1 MKEQITE
8 AFARDQIR
16 ARQNEGNIGCRESR
30 LRSGHHVWPVV
41 LLGAAI
47 FLFLTGLFSGCLDEK
62 TAKEQQAI
70 MAKIR
75 EVEKRLTKLEAAGE
89 KVALLE
95 TQVRRLQEDVAKLGR
110 PVEAKPAA
118 QPVKQKVAPPDK
130 KNYHVVRRGENLF
143 GIAKRYGMTI
153 DDLCRLNKITPK
165 TTLYPGKKLQI
176 KTGNKR

>member
-1 MKEQITE
+1 
-8 AFARDQIR
+8 
-16 ARQNEGNIGCRESR
+16 
-30 LRSGHHVWPVV
+30 
-41 LLGAAI
+41 
-47 FLFLTGLFSGCLDEK
+47 
-62 TAKEQQAI
+62 
-70 MAKIR
+70 
-75 EVEKRLTKLEAAGE
+75 
-89 KVALLE
+89 
-95 TQVRRLQEDVAKLGR
+95 KLGR

-153 DDLCRLNKITPK
+153 NDLCRLNKITPK